1 MTHKELTMGKGWL
14 HYQGVG
20 FDFAGIVEKFRTLVK
35 VNVPVGY
42 QDETGFHMGVE
53 PVKKEVKFPTEW

>member
-1 MTHKELTMGKGWL
+1 MGKGWL

-20 FDFAGIVEKFRTLVK
+20 FDFAGIVEKFRSLAK

-42 QDETGFHMGVE
+42 QDETGFHTGAAPRE
-53 PVKKEVKFPTEW
+53 NEVKFPSEC